1 MHPLF
6 QHISAFFLSLGGI
19 GLLLLG
25 MLDSSILFLPLGNDL
40 LVVALSAQHHD
51 RVPYYVLLAA
61 IGSTLGTLFTWWL
74 SRRGGK
80 EGLEHSISP
89 RRIAYI
95 ERKVNQNGSAALAIA
110 SLMPPPFPFTP
121 FVMVAGALNYSVR
134 KLLLVV
140 GLSRAARFAIL
151 AGLAMWFGKRILN
164 MASQPAVQIAVLSLV
179 AVSIAGSAYSIWRW
193 VKRSRTH
200 A

>member
-1 MHPLF
+1 MHSLF
-6 QHISAFFLSLGGI
+6 QHISAFFLALGGP

-25 MLDSSILFLPLGNDL
+25 MLDSSFLFLPLGNDL

-51 RVPYYVLLAA
+51 RVPYYVVFAA
-61 IGSTLGTLFTWWL
+61 VGSTIGALFTWWV

-80 EGLEHSISP
+80 EGLEHSISQ

-95 ERKVNQNGSAALAIA
+95 ECKVNERGGAALAVA

-121 FVMVAGALNYSVR
+121 FVMVAGALNYSPR
-134 KLLLVV
+134 KLVLVI
-140 GLSRAARFAIL
+140 GLCRAARFAIL

-164 MASQPAVQIAVLSLV
+164 LASQPVVQIAVLALV
-179 AVSIAGSAYSIWRW
+179 AVSIAGSAYSLWRLFR
-193 VKRSRTH
+193 RSRTR

>member
-1 MHPLF
+1 
-6 QHISAFFLSLGGI
+6 
-19 GLLLLG
+19 
-25 MLDSSILFLPLGNDL
+25 MLDSSLLFMPLGNDL

-51 RVPYYVLLAA
+51 RVAYYVLFAA
-61 IGSTLGTLFTWWL
+61 AGSTAGSLFTWWI

-80 EGLEHSISP
+80 EGLEHSISQ

-95 ERKVNQNGSAALAIA
+95 ERKVNERGGAALAVA

-121 FVMVAGALNYSVR
+121 FVMVAGALNYSAR
-134 KLLLVV
+134 KLALVV
-140 GLSRAARFAIL
+140 GLSRALRFGIL

-164 MASQPAVQIAVLSLV
+164 MASQPAVQVTVLALV

-193 VKRSRTH
+193 VKRSRTRG
-200 A
+200 